1 MCITLNEEIQ
11 LNVLKKL
18 ETEGFLIGYKIL
30 WLREYNKLTSQ
41 VFASYVWKPGW
52 NAARLERNVEFSL
65 PKDVGIHVYLDK
77 EAAECTNDTDDVV
90 VPVKCYAADIVVAG
104 YDNDTSHMSAVFKR
118 VWLDPA
124 DYENI
129 FQLDNAEHLK

>member
-30 WLREYNKLTSQ
+30 WSRYDHVVTSP
-41 VFASYVWKPGW
+41 VFGGFIWKPGW
-52 NAARLERNVEFSL
+52 NVSRRETGGIFSL
-65 PKDVGIHVYLDK
+65 PKDIGIHVYLDK
-77 EAAECTNDTDDVV
+77 EAAECANDTDDAV
-90 VPVKCYAADIVVAG
+90 VPVKCYAEDIVAAG

-118 VWLDPA
+118 VWLDPT

-129 FQLDNAEHLK
+129 FQLDNAMHER